1 VHRDD
6 NIATFICQLPRNS
19 GSLNLL
25 EPYVPVSACI
35 RIAFTSAEGYCL
47 LRHDTMSPVKSLP
60 SCWRNGCIHIQGTR
74 LRCVEENCR
83 ITTHSLPASSLFQAC
98 PLHSFLLSSY
108 ILPPITF
115 FFCPPFLSSP
125 LFLYYNNHAM
135 QTLTPTPVLPST
147 HPPTHPFQ
155 AAFSC
160 CVLHNPWLCNPLP
173 DIPHPSSS
181 HRIFFCHGERGRK
194 FGQNGSKVFASFYIH
209 THSPFVISFN
219 IVMFSVQI
227 LL

>member
-1 VHRDD
+1 MHRDD

-147 HPPTHPFQ
+147 HPPTHFRLPFPVV
-155 AAFSC
+155 FC
-160 CVLHNPWLCNPLP
+160 TTPGCVIPFLTSLTLLP
-173 DIPHPSSS
+173 HTEYSSVMVKEAGSLAKMVVKCLPPSTFI
-181 HRIFFCHGERGRK
+181 R
-194 FGQNGSKVFASFYIH
+194 
-209 THSPFVISFN
+209 THH
-219 IVMFSVQI
+219 
-227 LL
+227 L